1 MLQGIGVFLFKKLGG
16 LEYLHCFCTQNV
28 NASRYGNDNNEMT
41 AHDALHQPL
50 LGLSEGHGLRQH
62 RRQVIAIASLMAV
75 TSFLKAFQSWIIGIA
90 YYGAI
95 HDFLDY
101 HIYYRQRYN
110 KPFLRDVLNK
120 KRTLQLLISS
130 KIAPPPCA

>member
-1 MLQGIGVFLFKKLGG
+1 MKKQIIKGTAVLFASAMFVGCSQEDDLFDESGIVDNIKN
-16 LEYLHCFCTQNV
+16 EY
-28 NASRYGNDNNEMT
+28 
-41 AHDALHQPL
+41 
-50 LGLSEGHGLRQH
+50 GLRQH